1 MSNTSKQQI
10 AMQVVKINERKFD
23 DKVFETLKTNSILD
37 KFLSHANGFPRA
49 INIMVTGDP
58 GVGKTTV
65 CLDIIS
71 ELEKQSENTD
81 HPVKALFIS
90 AEMNEV
96 DLKLYTDRYPK
107 FGDVPT
113 WFPGEVDC
121 SVNPRAVID
130 ELEQLLDE
138 GWDIILVDSF
148 VELQDHVREA
158 LELGAKHSENW
169 ILNLF
174 ERHNAGNNKTKT
186 YTSTIFIQQVTK
198 GGVFVGSNKLKHM
211 TTAFLHIQFENPE
224 NDESDRYL
232 MFSKNR
238 RGDVLKKLYFSLTS
252 TGKVFYDEERYL
264 RVQEMEEHIKK
275 EKELMKKSGADF
287 KSVFFG
293 KKPVEPTAAEQV
305 ADPN

>member
-1 MSNTSKQQI
+1 MSNVSLQKI
-10 AMQVVKINERKFD
+10 AMQVVQINKRQFD
-23 DKVFETLKTNSILD
+23 PRVFETMKTNCILD
-37 KFLSHANGFPRA
+37 KFLSHANGFPKA

-71 ELEKQSENTD
+71 ELEQQSLESD
-81 HPVKALFIS
+81 EPIRALFIS
-90 AEMNEV
+90 AEMNEI
-96 DLKLYTDRYPK
+96 DLKLYVDRYPK
-107 FGDVPT
+107 FGDVQT

-121 SVNPRAVID
+121 SINPRAVVD
-130 ELEQLLDE
+130 ELEELLNL

-148 VELQDHVREA
+148 VELQDHIREA
-158 LELGAKHSENW
+158 LEIGAKQSENW

-174 ERHNAGNNKTKT
+174 EKHNAGNNARKV

-232 MFSKNR
+232 QFSKNR
-238 RGDVLKKLYFSLTS
+238 RGDVLRKLYFSLHS
-252 TGKVFYDEERYL
+252 TGRVEYDEDRYN
-264 RVQEMEEHIKK
+264 RVQEMEEQIKK
-275 EKELMKKSGADF
+275 EKEFMKKSGNDF
-287 KSVFFG
+287 AATFL
-293 KKPVEPTAAEQV
+293 KKGVVQATAAEEV
-305 ADPN
+305 KDPE